1 MHSTERKADMAKS
14 RGLGKGLDSLFEDNF
29 SQNESK
35 EGVSTLRISMVEPNP
50 LQPRKDIDS
59 EKLSELADSIGK
71 YGVIQPIVVR
81 PENNGY
87 YQIIAGERR
96 WRAAKVAGLSE
107 IPVVIKEIGDRET
120 AELALVENLMR
131 SDLNPIEEALGY
143 KSLME
148 RFGLSQEKTAEAV
161 GKSRSAVANSLRL
174 LSLCDEVLEF
184 VKEGKLS
191 AGHAK
196 VLAGVKD
203 EKRQKEIANLAI
215 ARDLSVRQTE
225 MLSASKPREKKAPT
239 DKVDYIKVLEKRVT
253 KASGRSVKI
262 KQGKKT
268 GRIEITYTD
277 NNDLEDIL
285 KKLCGKT
292 FFDDNL

>member
-1 MHSTERKADMAKS
+1 MAKS

-29 SQNESK
+29 SQNEREES
-35 EGVSTLRISMVEPNP
+35 VSTLRVSMVEPNP

-59 EKLSELADSIGK
+59 EKLSELADSIAK

-96 WRAAKVAGLSE
+96 WRAAKAAGLTE

-143 KSLME
+143 KSLMD
-148 RFGLSQEKTAEAV
+148 RFGLSQEKAAEAV
-161 GKSRSAVANSLRL
+161 GKSRSTVANALRL
-174 LSLCDEVLEF
+174 LSLEDGVLEL
-184 VKEGKLS
+184 VREGKLS

-203 EKRQKEIANLAI
+203 LKRQREIAQTVV

-225 MLSASKPREKKAPT
+225 MLAASKPHEKKAPT

>member
-1 MHSTERKADMAKS
+1 MAKNTQ

-29 SQNESK
+29 SVAEKETESLK
-35 EGVSTLRISMVEPNP
+35 TLRVSMIEPNP
-50 LQPRKDIDS
+50 LQPRKDID
-59 EKLSELADSIGK
+59 EQKLSELAESIATHGI
-71 YGVIQPIVVR
+71 IQPIVVR

-96 WRAAKVAGLSE
+96 WRAAKAAGLHE
-107 IPVVIKEIGDRET
+107 VPVVIKEIGDRET

-143 KSLME
+143 KSLMD
-148 RFGLSQEKTAEAV
+148 RFELSQEKVAEAV
-161 GKSRSAVANSLRL
+161 GKSRSSIANSLRL
-174 LSLCDEVLEF
+174 LNLCDEVLTL
-184 VKEGKLS
+184 VKEGKLTF
-191 AGHAK
+191 GHAK

-203 EKRQKEIANLAI
+203 EKRQKDIANI
-215 ARDLSVRQTE
+215 VYSRDLSVRQTE
-225 MLSASKPREKKAPT
+225 MLAAANPASKTKMQT
-239 DKVDYIKVLEKRVT
+239 DKVDYIKVLEKRVA

-262 KQGKKT
+262 MQGKKV

-285 KKLCGKT
+285 KKLCGKS

>member
-1 MHSTERKADMAKS
+1 MAKS

-29 SQNESK
+29 SQSERE

-50 LQPRKDIDS
+50 LQPRKEIDA

-96 WRAAKVAGLSE
+96 WRAAKAAGLTE

-120 AELALVENLMR
+120 AELALVENLLR

-148 RFGLSQEKTAEAV
+148 RFGLSQEKVAESV
-161 GKSRSAVANSLRL
+161 GKSRSSVANSL
-174 LSLCDEVLEF
+174 
-184 VKEGKLS
+184 
-191 AGHAK
+191 
-196 VLAGVKD
+196 
-203 EKRQKEIANLAI
+203 
-215 ARDLSVRQTE
+215 
-225 MLSASKPREKKAPT
+225 
-239 DKVDYIKVLEKRVT
+239 
-253 KASGRSVKI
+253 
-262 KQGKKT
+262 
-268 GRIEITYTD
+268 
-277 NNDLEDIL
+277 
-285 KKLCGKT
+285 
-292 FFDDNL
+292 

>member
-1 MHSTERKADMAKS
+1 MAKS

-29 SQNESK
+29 SQSERE

-59 EKLSELADSIGK
+59 EKLAELVDSIGK

-96 WRAAKVAGLSE
+96 WRAAKAAGLTE

-143 KSLME
+143 KSLMD
-148 RFGLSQEKTAEAV
+148 RFGLSQEKAAESV
-161 GKSRSAVANSLRL
+161 GKSRSSVANSLRL
-174 LSLCDEVLEF
+174 LSLHDEVIAL
-184 VKEGKLS
+184 VKDGKLS

-196 VLAGVKD
+196 VLAGIKD
-203 EKRQKEIANLAI
+203 TKRQREIAAI
-215 ARDLSVRQTE
+215 VVARDLSVRQTE
-225 MLSASKPREKKAPT
+225 MLAAARPAEPKAPT
-239 DKVDYIKVLEKRVT
+239 DKVDYIRVLEKRVA

>member
-1 MHSTERKADMAKS
+1 MAKNTQ

-29 SQNESK
+29 SVAEKETESLK
-35 EGVSTLRISMVEPNP
+35 TLRVSMIEPNP
-50 LQPRKDIDS
+50 LQPRKDID
-59 EKLSELADSIGK
+59 EQKLSELAESIATHGI
-71 YGVIQPIVVR
+71 IQPIVVR

-96 WRAAKVAGLSE
+96 WRAAKAAGLHE
-107 IPVVIKEIGDRET
+107 VPVVIKEIGDRET

-143 KSLME
+143 KSLMD
-148 RFGLSQEKTAEAV
+148 RFELSQEKVAEAV
-161 GKSRSAVANSLRL
+161 GKSRSSIANSLRL
-174 LSLCDEVLEF
+174 LNLCDEVLTL
-184 VKEGKLS
+184 VKEGKLTF
-191 AGHAK
+191 GHAK

-203 EKRQKEIANLAI
+203 EKRQKDIANI
-215 ARDLSVRQTE
+215 VY
-225 MLSASKPREKKAPT
+225 SASKTKMQT
-239 DKVDYIKVLEKRVT
+239 DKVDYIKVLEKRVA

-262 KQGKKT
+262 MQGKKV

-285 KKLCGKT
+285 KKLCGKS

>member
-1 MHSTERKADMAKS
+1 MAKS

-29 SQNESK
+29 SQSERE
-35 EGVSTLRISMVEPNP
+35 EGITALRISMVEPNP
-50 LQPRKDIDS
+50 LQPRKDIDPD
-59 EKLSELADSIGK
+59 KLAELTESISK
-71 YGVIQPIVVR
+71 YGVIQPIAVR

-96 WRAAKVAGLSE
+96 WRAAKAAGLTE

-143 KSLME
+143 KSLMD
-148 RFGLSQEKTAEAV
+148 RFGLSQEKAAEAV
-161 GKSRSAVANSLRL
+161 GKSRSTVANSLRL
-174 LSLCDEVLEF
+174 LSLCDEVLEL
-184 VKEGKLS
+184 VREGKLS

-203 EKRQKEIANLAI
+203 DKRQKEIASVVV

-225 MLSASKPREKKAPT
+225 MLAASRPTEKKAPT
-239 DKVDYIKVLEKRVT
+239 DKVDYIRVLEKRVA

-268 GRIEITYTD
+268 GRIEIIYTD

>member
-1 MHSTERKADMAKS
+1 MAKS

-29 SQNESK
+29 SQSERE

-59 EKLSELADSIGK
+59 EKLAELADSIGK

-96 WRAAKVAGLSE
+96 WRAAKAAGLTE

-143 KSLME
+143 KSLMD
-148 RFGLSQEKTAEAV
+148 RFGLSQEKAAESV
-161 GKSRSAVANSLRL
+161 GKSRSSVANSLRL
-174 LSLCDEVLEF
+174 LSLHDEVIAL

-196 VLAGVKD
+196 VLAGIKD
-203 EKRQKEIANLAI
+203 TKRQREIAAI
-215 ARDLSVRQTE
+215 VVARDLSVRQTE
-225 MLSASKPREKKAPT
+225 MLAAARPAEPKAPT
-239 DKVDYIKVLEKRVT
+239 DKVDYIRVLEKRVA

>member
-1 MHSTERKADMAKS
+1 MAKS

-29 SQNESK
+29 SQSERE

-59 EKLSELADSIGK
+59 EKLAELADSIGK

-96 WRAAKVAGLSE
+96 WRAAKAAGLTE

-143 KSLME
+143 KSLMD
-148 RFGLSQEKTAEAV
+148 RFGLSQEKAAESV
-161 GKSRSAVANSLRL
+161 GKSRSSVANSLRL
-174 LSLCDEVLEF
+174 LSLHDEVIAL
-184 VKEGKLS
+184 VKDGRLS

-196 VLAGVKD
+196 VLAGIKD
-203 EKRQKEIANLAI
+203 TKRQREIAAI
-215 ARDLSVRQTE
+215 VVARDLSVRQTE
-225 MLSASKPREKKAPT
+225 MLAAARPAEPKAPT
-239 DKVDYIKVLEKRVT
+239 DKVDYIRVLEKRVA